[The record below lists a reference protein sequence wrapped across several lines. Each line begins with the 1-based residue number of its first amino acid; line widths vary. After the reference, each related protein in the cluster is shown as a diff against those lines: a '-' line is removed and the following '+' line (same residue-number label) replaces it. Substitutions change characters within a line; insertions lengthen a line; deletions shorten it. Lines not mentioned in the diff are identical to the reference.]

1 MALRGTK
8 RANTR
13 RYRQWRAGVLA
24 KGPLCHRCQGKGFT
38 VAATDLHHVI
48 PLSRGG
54 ALMDERNVEPLC
66 ADCHKAHHADP
77 KKVIRITLEGDL
89 IYADGTQDGRSRD
102 R

>member
-54 ALMDERNVEPLC
+54 SV
-66 ADCHKAHHADP
+66 
-77 KKVIRITLEGDL
+77 
-89 IYADGTQDGRSRD
+89 DGREERGTALRGLPQGAPRGPQEGHPNHARGRSYLCRRD
-102 R
+102 TGRAFTR